1 MPLGYC
7 FPYGFSNQSVKSFT
21 DLELHFFFST
31 RCLVANK
38 EQLYTLQKINTNS
51 CNENFKETEMKR
63 NKKVHKK
70 TLNIF

>member
-1 MPLGYC
+1 MPLGYY

-21 DLELHFFFST
+21 DLELHIFFST
-31 RCLVANK
+31 RCLVAYK
-38 EQLYTLQKINTNS
+38 KQLHPLQKINTNS
-51 CNENFKETEMKR
+51 CNENFKETEMKG